1 MRESPHLYGPF
12 RERLDAF
19 GLELDRVHAGDVEA
33 VHRTRVASRRLREL
47 LPLLALDHDLTRT
60 LSRRLRKVTQRL
72 GTVRELDVLMLLVEE
87 MAQDGRFSAAA
98 LRPIAAAAAKARASA
113 RVSLSAKL
121 PTAKLKRLAH
131 ELERASKGLESG
143 HGKPDRPHANG
154 PRRARLWALEAR
166 LAHRAARVQE
176 AIETAGILYA
186 PDHLHRVRIAV
197 KKLRY
202 TAELASDAARKQV
215 ASDVAALKTAQDL
228 LGRLHDLGVLLLR
241 AREAQAVLFPT
252 DLVAWRD
259 LNAFVDVVEDDCR
272 RLHARYMRRRTGL
285 MAIANRMAAGPRT
298 QPVGRRAAV

>member
-1 MRESPHLYGPF
+1 MHESPHLDGSF

-19 GLELDRVHAGDVEA
+19 GLDLDRVHAGDVEA

-60 LSRRLRKVTQRL
+60 LSRRLRKVTQQL
-72 GTVRELDVLMLLVEE
+72 GTVRELDVLLRLVEE
-87 MAQDGRFSAAA
+87 MAQDGRFSAR

-121 PTAKLKRLAH
+121 PTAKLKRLAR
-131 ELERASKGLESG
+131 ELERASKDLESG
-143 HGKPDRPHANG
+143 HAKPDHPRANS

-176 AIETAGILYA
+176 AVETAGILYA
-186 PDHLHRVRIAV
+186 PEHLHRVRIAV

-202 TAELASDAARKQV
+202 TAELASDATRKQA
-215 ASDVAALKTAQDL
+215 ASDVAALKTVQDL

-259 LNAFVDVVEDDCR
+259 LNSFVDVVEDDCR
-272 RLHARYMRRRTGL
+272 RLHARYMRHRTGL
-285 MAIANRMAAGPRT
+285 MAIANRMAAGTRT